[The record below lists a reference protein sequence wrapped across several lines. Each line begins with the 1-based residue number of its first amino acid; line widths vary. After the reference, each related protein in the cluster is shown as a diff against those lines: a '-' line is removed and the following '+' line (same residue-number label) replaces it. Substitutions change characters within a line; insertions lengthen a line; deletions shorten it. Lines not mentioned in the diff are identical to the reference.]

1 MEAWMPEAEKND
13 KSETFGKQAVSGLK
27 RRWLLNAFLLGLI
40 AALAWIVAQ
49 RMGQEKDIPGPPLTG
64 VSAATVSHVRIERPE
79 QPAIAIEKTGNEWK
93 LTAPLPARANRLNVE
108 TLLRALSAPVE
119 TRFPAVPAELAQ
131 YGLEKPSARVRL
143 ENEEIAFGALHPL
156 KNQIYVLHN
165 NEVALIPSYHLS
177 AATYPYN
184 NFIDSRLFEEDRKL
198 TSLRLP
204 GFMLSLKD
212 GVWQRKPVD
221 KKLTSDRI
229 NDFASEWQN
238 ASALSVDKYSGK
250 ESIDDIDID
259 SMRDG
264 KNEKIRLG
272 IVASKPDFVLYRP
285 DENLEYHFTE
295 ETGKRL
301 LNLVGQ

>member
-1 MEAWMPEAEKND
+1 MPEAEKTD
-13 KSETFGKQAVSGLK
+13 KPESSGNGTQAASGLK
-27 RRWLLNAFLLGLI
+27 RRWLLNAGLLALI
-40 AALAWIVAQ
+40 AALAWIVVQ
-49 RMGQEKDIPGPPLTG
+49 RSGQQKDTPGPPLTG
-64 VSAATVSHVRIERPE
+64 LSAAAVAHVRIERPK
-79 QPAIAIEKTGNEWK
+79 QPAIALEKTGNEWK

-108 TLLRALSAPVE
+108 NLLRVLSAPAE
-119 TRFPAVPAELAQ
+119 TRFPAVTTELPQ
-131 YGLEKPSARVRL
+131 YGLEKPSARVWL

-177 AATYPYN
+177 AATYPYT

-212 GVWQRKPVD
+212 GVWRRQPVD

-238 ASALSVDKYSGK
+238 ARALSVDKYSGK
-250 ESIDDIDID
+250 ESIGRIDIT
-259 SMRDG
+259 SIRNG
-264 KNEKIRLG
+264 KNEKLPLG
-272 IVASKPDFVLYRP
+272 ILAYKPDFILHRQ

-295 ETGKRL
+295 ATGKRL
-301 LNLVGQ
+301 LNISLQ

>member
-1 MEAWMPEAEKND
+1 
-13 KSETFGKQAVSGLK
+13 
-27 RRWLLNAFLLGLI
+27 
-40 AALAWIVAQ
+40 
-49 RMGQEKDIPGPPLTG
+49 
-64 VSAATVSHVRIERPE
+64 VRIERPE

-108 TLLRALSAPVE
+108 NLLHVLSAPAE
-119 TRFPAVPAELAQ
+119 TRFPAVTADLPQ
-131 YGLEKPSARVRL
+131 YGLEKPSARVWL

-177 AATYPYN
+177 AATYPYT

-212 GVWQRKPVD
+212 GVWRRQPVD

-238 ASALSVDKYSGK
+238 ARALSVDKYSGK
-250 ESIDDIDID
+250 QSIGKIDIG
-259 SMRDG
+259 SIRNG
-264 KNEKIRLG
+264 KNEKLPLG
-272 IVASKPDFVLYRP
+272 ILAYKPDFILHRQ

-295 ETGKRL
+295 ETGKHL
-301 LNLVGQ
+301 LNLTPN

>member
-1 MEAWMPEAEKND
+1 MPETEKND
-13 KSETFGKQAVSGLK
+13 RSESSGDQAVSGLK
-27 RRWLLNAFLLGLI
+27 RRWLLNAGLLGLI
-40 AALAWIVAQ
+40 AALAWIVVQ
-49 RMGQEKDIPGPPLTG
+49 RSGQQKDVPGPPLTG
-64 VSAATVSHVRIERPE
+64 LSAAAVAHVRIERPE

-108 TLLRALSAPVE
+108 NLLHVLSAPAE
-119 TRFPAVPAELAQ
+119 TRFPAVAAELPQ
-131 YGLEKPSARVRL
+131 YGLEKPSARVWL

-165 NEVALIPSYHLS
+165 NEVALIPGYHLS
-177 AATYPYN
+177 AATYSYT

-198 TSLRLP
+198 TSLKLP

-212 GVWQRKPVD
+212 GVWRRQPVD

-238 ASALSVDKYSGK
+238 ARALSVDKYSGK
-250 ESIDDIDID
+250 QSIGKIDIG
-259 SMRDG
+259 SIRNG
-264 KNEKIRLG
+264 KNEKLPLG
-272 IVASKPDFVLYRP
+272 ILAYKPDFILHRQ

-295 ETGKRL
+295 ETGKHL
-301 LNLVGQ
+301 LNLTPN

>member
-1 MEAWMPEAEKND
+1 MPDIEKTD
-13 KSETFGKQAVSGLK
+13 KPESSGNSLQTASGFK
-27 RRWLLNAFLLGLI
+27 RRWLLNAGLLGLI
-40 AALAWIVAQ
+40 AALAWVAAQ
-49 RMGQEKDIPGPPLTG
+49 RSGQQNDAPSPPLT
-64 VSAATVSHVRIERPE
+64 VLSAAAVSHVRIERPE
-79 QPAIAIEKTGNEWK
+79 QSAIAIEKTGNEWK

-108 TLLRALSAPVE
+108 TLLRVLSAPIE
-119 TRFPAVPAELAQ
+119 TRFQAVTAELPQ
-131 YGLEKPSARVRL
+131 YGLEKPSARVWL
-143 ENEEIAFGALHPL
+143 ENEEIAFGTLHPL

-165 NEVALIPSYHLS
+165 NEVVLIPGYHLS
-177 AATYPYN
+177 AATYPYT
-184 NFIDSRLFEEDRKL
+184 NFIDSRLFEEDRKI

-204 GFMLSLKD
+204 GFMLGLKD
-212 GVWQRKPVD
+212 GVWRRQPVD

-238 ASALSVDKYSGK
+238 ASALSVDKYSGT
-250 ESIDDIDID
+250 EPVDHIEIACV
-259 SMRDG
+259 RDG

-272 IVASKPDFVLYRP
+272 ILAYKPDFVLYRP

>member
-1 MEAWMPEAEKND
+1 MPETEKND
-13 KSETFGKQAVSGLK
+13 RSESSGDQAVSGLK
-27 RRWLLNAFLLGLI
+27 RRWLLNAGLLGLI
-40 AALAWIVAQ
+40 AALAWIVVQ
-49 RMGQEKDIPGPPLTG
+49 RSGQQKDTPGPPLTG
-64 VSAATVSHVRIERPE
+64 LSAAAVSHVRIERPE

-108 TLLRALSAPVE
+108 NLLHVLSAPAE
-119 TRFPAVPAELAQ
+119 TRFPAVAAELPQ
-131 YGLEKPSARVRL
+131 YGLEKPSARVWL

-165 NEVALIPSYHLS
+165 NEAALIPGYHLS
-177 AATYPYN
+177 AATYSYT

-198 TSLRLP
+198 ASLRLP

-212 GVWQRKPVD
+212 GVWRRQPVD

-238 ASALSVDKYSGK
+238 ARALSVDKYSGK
-250 ESIDDIDID
+250 QSIGKIDIG
-259 SMRDG
+259 SIRNG
-264 KNEKIRLG
+264 KNEKLPLG
-272 IVASKPDFVLYRP
+272 ILAYKPDFILHRQ

-295 ETGKRL
+295 ETGKHL
-301 LNLVGQ
+301 LNLTPN

>member
-1 MEAWMPEAEKND
+1 MPEAEKND
-13 KSETFGKQAVSGLK
+13 KSESSSNQAVSGFR
-27 RRWLLNAFLLGLI
+27 RRWLLNVGLLGLI
-40 AALAWIVAQ
+40 AALAWVVVH
-49 RMGQEKDIPGPPLTG
+49 RMGQEKDVPGPPLTG
-64 VSAATVSHVRIERPE
+64 LSAAAVSHVRIERPE
-79 QPAIAIEKTGNEWK
+79 QPAIAIEKAGNEWK
-93 LTAPLPARANRLNVE
+93 LTAPLPARANLLNVE
-108 TLLRALSAPVE
+108 NLLHVLSAPVE
-119 TRFPAVPAELAQ
+119 TRFPAVTAELSQ

-156 KNQIYVLHN
+156 KNQVYVLHN
-165 NEVALIPSYHLS
+165 NEVALISSYHLS
-177 AATYPYN
+177 AATYSYT

-198 TSLRLP
+198 ISLRLP

-212 GVWQRKPVD
+212 GVWRRNPVD

-229 NDFASEWQN
+229 NDFSSEWQN
-238 ASALSVDKYSGK
+238 ARALSVDKYSGK
-250 ESIDDIDID
+250 ESIDHIDID
-259 SMRDG
+259 STRDG

-272 IVASKPDFVLYRP
+272 ILASKPDFVLYRP

>member
-1 MEAWMPEAEKND
+1 MPKAEKNE
-13 KSETFGKQAVSGLK
+13 KSETSGKQAVSGLK
-27 RRWLLNAFLLGLI
+27 RRWLLNAGLLGLI

-64 VSAATVSHVRIERPE
+64 LSAATVSHVRIERPE

-119 TRFPAVPAELAQ
+119 TRFPAVAAELAQ

-165 NEVALIPSYHLS
+165 NEVALIPGYHLS
-177 AATYPYN
+177 AATYPYT
-184 NFIDSRLFEEDRKL
+184 NFIDSGLFEENRKL

-212 GVWQRKPVD
+212 GVWRRKPAD

-238 ASALSVDKYSGK
+238 ARALSVDKYSGK
-250 ESIDDIDID
+250 EPVDHIDID
-259 SMRDG
+259 SIRDG

-272 IVASKPDFVLYRP
+272 ILASKPDFVLYRP

>member
-1 MEAWMPEAEKND
+1 MPDIEKTD
-13 KSETFGKQAVSGLK
+13 KPESSGNSLQTASGFK
-27 RRWLLNAFLLGLI
+27 RRWLLNAGLLGLI
-40 AALAWIVAQ
+40 AALAWVAAQ
-49 RMGQEKDIPGPPLTG
+49 RSGQQNDAPSPPLT
-64 VSAATVSHVRIERPE
+64 VLSAAAVSHVRIERPE
-79 QPAIAIEKTGNEWK
+79 QSAIAIEKTGNEWK

-108 TLLRALSAPVE
+108 TLLRVLSAPIE
-119 TRFPAVPAELAQ
+119 TRFQAVTAELPQ
-131 YGLEKPSARVRL
+131 YGLEKPSARVWL
-143 ENEEIAFGALHPL
+143 ENEEIAFGTLHPL

-165 NEVALIPSYHLS
+165 NEVVLIPGYHLS
-177 AATYPYN
+177 AATYPYT

-204 GFMLSLKD
+204 GFMLGLKD
-212 GVWQRKPVD
+212 GVWRRQPVD

-238 ASALSVDKYSGK
+238 ASALSVDKYSGT
-250 ESIDDIDID
+250 EPVDHIEIACV
-259 SMRDG
+259 RDG

-272 IVASKPDFVLYRP
+272 ILAYKPDFVLYRP

>member
-1 MEAWMPEAEKND
+1 MPETEKND
-13 KSETFGKQAVSGLK
+13 RSESSGDQAVSGLK
-27 RRWLLNAFLLGLI
+27 RRWLLNAGLLGLI
-40 AALAWIVAQ
+40 AALVWIVVQ
-49 RMGQEKDIPGPPLTG
+49 RSGQQKDVPGPPLTG
-64 VSAATVSHVRIERPE
+64 LSAAAVAHVRIERPK
-79 QPAIAIEKTGNEWK
+79 QPAIALEKTGNEWK
-93 LTAPLPARANRLNVE
+93 LTAPLPARVNRLNIE
-108 TLLRALSAPVE
+108 TLLHVLSAPVE
-119 TRFPAVPAELAQ
+119 TRFPAVTAELPQ
-131 YGLEKPSARVRL
+131 YGLEKPSARVWL

-177 AATYPYN
+177 AATYPYT

-212 GVWQRKPVD
+212 GVWRRQPVD

-229 NDFASEWQN
+229 NDFVSEWQN
-238 ASALSVDKYSGK
+238 ARALSVDKYSGK
-250 ESIDDIDID
+250 ESIGRIDIT
-259 SMRDG
+259 SIRNG
-264 KNEKIRLG
+264 KNEKLPLG
-272 IVASKPDFVLYRP
+272 ILAYKPDFILHRQ

-301 LNLVGQ
+301 LNISSQ

>member
-1 MEAWMPEAEKND
+1 
-13 KSETFGKQAVSGLK
+13 
-27 RRWLLNAFLLGLI
+27 
-40 AALAWIVAQ
+40 
-49 RMGQEKDIPGPPLTG
+49 
-64 VSAATVSHVRIERPE
+64 
-79 QPAIAIEKTGNEWK
+79 EKTGNEWK

-108 TLLRALSAPVE
+108 TLLRVLSAPSE
-119 TRFPAVPAELAQ
+119 TRFPAAAAELSQ
-131 YGLEKPSARVRL
+131 YGLEKPSARVWL
-143 ENEEIAFGALHPL
+143 ENEEIVFGALHPL
-156 KNQIYVLHN
+156 NNQIYVLHN

-177 AATYPYN
+177 AATYPYT

-212 GVWQRKPVD
+212 GVWRRQPVD

-238 ASALSVDKYSGK
+238 ARALSVDKYSGK
-250 ESIDDIDID
+250 ESIGRIDITFK
-259 SMRDG
+259 RDG
-264 KNEKIRLG
+264 KNEKLPLG
-272 IVASKPDFVLYRP
+272 ILAYKPDFILHRQ

-301 LNLVGQ
+301 LNLSGKE

>member
-1 MEAWMPEAEKND
+1 MPETEKTD
-13 KSETFGKQAVSGLK
+13 KPGSSGTSLQAASGFK
-27 RRWLLNAFLLGLI
+27 RRWLINAGLLGLI

-49 RMGQEKDIPGPPLTG
+49 RMGQEKDIPGPPLTSL
-64 VSAATVSHVRIERPE
+64 SAMSVSHVHIERPE

-93 LTAPLPARANRLNVE
+93 LTTPLPARANRLNVE
-108 TLLRALSAPVE
+108 NLLHVLSAPAE
-119 TRFPAVPAELAQ
+119 TRFPAVTAELPQ

-143 ENEEIAFGALHPL
+143 ENEEIAFGTLHPL

-177 AATYPYN
+177 AATYPYT
-184 NFIDSRLFEEDRKL
+184 NFIDNRLFEADRKL

-212 GVWQRKPVD
+212 GVWRRQPAD

-238 ASALSVDKYSGK
+238 ASALGVDKFSGK
-250 ESIDDIDID
+250 ESVDHIEIAGA
-259 SMRDG
+259 RDG
-264 KNEKIRLG
+264 KIEKIRLG
-272 IVASKPDFVLYRP
+272 ILAYKPDFVLYRP

-301 LNLVGQ
+301 LYLVGQ

>member
-13 KSETFGKQAVSGLK
+13 KSETSGKQAVSGLK
-27 RRWLLNAFLLGLI
+27 RRWLLNIGLLGLV
-40 AALAWIVAQ
+40 AALAWIAVQ
-49 RMGQEKDIPGPPLTG
+49 RSGQQQDVPGPPLTG
-64 VSAATVSHVRIERPE
+64 LSAASVSHGGIERPE
-79 QPAIAIEKTGNEWK
+79 LPAIAIEKTGNGWK

-108 TLLRALSAPVE
+108 NLLRVLSAPVE
-119 TRFPAVPAELAQ
+119 TRFPAVNAELPQ
-131 YGLEKPSARVRL
+131 YGLEKPTARVRL

-156 KNQIYVLHN
+156 KNQVYVLHN

-177 AATYPYN
+177 AATYPYT

-198 TSLRLP
+198 ISLRLP

-212 GVWQRKPVD
+212 GVWRRKPVD
-221 KKLTSDRI
+221 KNLTSDRI

-238 ASALSVDKYSGK
+238 ASALSVYKYSGK
-250 ESIDDIDID
+250 ESIDHIDID
-259 SMRDG
+259 STRDG

-272 IVASKPDFVLYRP
+272 ILASKPDFVLYRP

>member
-1 MEAWMPEAEKND
+1 MPEAEKTD
-13 KSETFGKQAVSGLK
+13 KPESSGNRIQAASGLK
-27 RRWLLNAFLLGLI
+27 RRWLLNAGLLGLI
-40 AALAWIVAQ
+40 AALAWIVAH

-64 VSAATVSHVRIERPE
+64 LSAAAVAHVRIERPG

-108 TLLRALSAPVE
+108 NLLRVLTAPVE
-119 TRFPAVPAELAQ
+119 TRIPAAAAELAQ
-131 YGLEKPSARVRL
+131 YGLEKPSARVWL

-156 KNQIYVLHN
+156 KNQIYVLRN
-165 NEVALIPSYHLS
+165 NAVALIPGHHLS
-177 AATYPYN
+177 SATVPYT

-212 GVWQRKPVD
+212 GVWRRQPVD
-221 KKLTSDRI
+221 KKLSSDRI

-238 ASALSVDKYSGK
+238 ARALSVDKYSGK
-250 ESIDDIDID
+250 ESIGRIDVT
-259 SMRDG
+259 SVRNG
-264 KNEKIRLG
+264 KNEKLPLG
-272 IVASKPDFVLYRP
+272 ILAYKPDFILHRQ

-295 ETGKRL
+295 ETGKHL
-301 LNLVGQ
+301 LNLTPN

>member
-1 MEAWMPEAEKND
+1 MPEAEKTD
-13 KSETFGKQAVSGLK
+13 KPGSSGNSIQAASGLK
-27 RRWLLNAFLLGLI
+27 RRWLLNAGLLGLI
-40 AALAWIVAQ
+40 AALAWIVVQ
-49 RMGQEKDIPGPPLTG
+49 RSGQQKDVPGPPLTG
-64 VSAATVSHVRIERPE
+64 LSAVSHVRIERPE

-93 LTAPLPARANRLNVE
+93 LTAPLPARVNHLNVE
-108 TLLRALSAPVE
+108 NLLRVLSAPAE
-119 TRFPAVPAELAQ
+119 TRFPAVTTELSQ
-131 YGLEKPSARVRL
+131 YGLEKPSARVWL

-177 AATYPYN
+177 AATYSYT

-212 GVWQRKPVD
+212 GVWRRQPVD

-229 NDFASEWQN
+229 SDFASEWQN
-238 ASALSVDKYSGK
+238 ARALSVDKYSGK
-250 ESIDDIDID
+250 ESIGRIDITFI
-259 SMRDG
+259 RDG
-264 KNEKIRLG
+264 KNEKLPLG
-272 IVASKPDFVLYRP
+272 ILAYKPDFVLYRP

-301 LNLVGQ
+301 LNLSGKE